1 MIGIAVFRALCRK
14 VTEEKD
20 TSQIELLKERMR
32 QLLTDTD
39 PKPDRK
45 RNGSSKSY
53 VN

>member
-32 QLLTDTD
+32 QLLTDTEAR
-39 PKPDRK
+39 PKAERK
-45 RNGSSKSY
+45 LQILR
-53 VN
+53 